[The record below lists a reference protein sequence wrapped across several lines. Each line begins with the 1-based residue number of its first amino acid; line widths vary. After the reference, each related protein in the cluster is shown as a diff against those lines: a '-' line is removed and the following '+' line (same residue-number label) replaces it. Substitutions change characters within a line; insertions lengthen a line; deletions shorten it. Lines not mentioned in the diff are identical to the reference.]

1 MPTSLPARLPGPS
14 AVRSGLLLLALSGLS
29 LPAAAPRFAHE
40 ESDLRPDSAATFGA
54 LENGLRYIIHP
65 NTEPKG
71 RASLRLLV
79 LAGSFHEEENERG
92 VAHFLE
98 HMAFNGS
105 QHFAPGTLIEVFQR
119 MGMSFG
125 GDTNASTGFD
135 RTQYLIELPD
145 TREATLAE
153 GLRVLADDAGGL
165 LLKPEEIDKERGVI
179 LSEKRARDTIAFR
192 TQIAQFRFM
201 LGTTRLPAR
210 LPIGLTEVIEHAPRG
225 RFVDFWNAWYRPE
238 RLIVVVVGEVEVEA
252 VRRQIQTAFGSL
264 AARAPARPE
273 PNLGTI
279 PAFEGIR
286 AGYHAEP
293 ESPSTRVSLTT
304 FARAAAEP
312 DTAAKRLRGAPR
324 SLALSMLNRRLSELA
339 KAPGSPFLQ
348 ASASAGESFRFLREA
363 SLDLTCKPD
372 KWQAALTTGEQELR
386 RALEHGFQPDE
397 LKEVVASSVAAL
409 EQAVKSA
416 PTRRSSA
423 IANTHLASLVSGE
436 VFTSPADRLALLR
449 PALEQATPEACV
461 NALREAFGANGLHVM
476 VSGNAVIPGDA
487 GAAITAAYEESRV
500 VAVLP
505 KSVEEARAW
514 AYTDFGP
521 AGRATKRERVADLD
535 LELVAFANGV
545 RLNLKRTTFD
555 AGRILVSV
563 RLPGG
568 SMIEPAGQEGLAQI
582 ASSVFNGGGL
592 GRHSANDLRRILAG
606 RHAGGSMTLAPDA
619 LVLSYPTL
627 SAARSSRSANVGG
640 TNREDLLLTLQVLAA
655 HVTDPGFRP
664 EGFTQQQ
671 RTVDLIYGTVDR
683 TPNGPIIT
691 EVARLAAGG
700 DPRFGLTPKD
710 VLARRTPDELRAWLA
725 PQLAGGPI
733 EIAIVGDLD
742 PDATVEAVARTFGAL
757 PARAPAIP
765 ASPRPVSFPREP
777 FQRNYT
783 IASQIPK
790 GLVALYWPTS
800 DGLDPRR
807 GRRLSLLAGIYSDRL
822 RLKIREEMGGSY
834 SPRAQSNASDT
845 YAGYGYLTTQIDVAP
860 AEADRVAEAAIALA
874 DGLARHGVTE
884 EELNRARQ
892 PALTAARDS
901 ARSNTYWLG
910 SVLAQ
915 AQGKPE
921 VLDWARTRQSDLEAI
936 TTAELSELAR
946 QYLGREH
953 VSRATVL
960 PAK

>member
-1 MPTSLPARLPGPS
+1 MSILHAPPFPHLRA
-14 AVRSGLLLLALSGLS
+14 GLLLIALAVAP
-29 LPAAAPRFAHE
+29 LPAAAPGFPHE
-40 ESDLRPDSAATFGA
+40 GSDLRPDPAATFGV
-54 LENGLRYIIHP
+54 LENGIRYVIHP
-65 NTEPKG
+65 NSEPKG

-79 LAGSFHEEENERG
+79 LAGSLHEEENERG

-105 QHFAPGTLIEVFQR
+105 RNFAPGTLIEVFQR

-165 LLKPEEIDKERGVI
+165 LLQPAEIDKERGVI
-179 LSEKRARDTIAFR
+179 LSEMRARDTIGYR
-192 TQIAQFRFM
+192 TQVAQFGFM

-210 LPIGLTEVIEHAPRG
+210 MPIGLTEVIEHAPRE
-225 RFVDFWNAWYRPE
+225 RFVEFWNAWYRPE
-238 RLIVVVVGEVEVEA
+238 RLVVVVVGEVEVEV
-252 VRRQIQTAFGSL
+252 VRRQIAAAFGPL

-273 PNLGTI
+273 PDFGTV
-279 PAFEGIR
+279 PSFDGVR
-286 AGYHAEP
+286 AGYHGEP
-293 ESPSTRVSLTT
+293 EAPSTRVSLNC
-304 FARAAAEP
+304 FSRSPAEP
-312 DTAAKRLRGAPR
+312 DAAAKRLRGVPR
-324 SLALSMLNRRLSELA
+324 TLALGMLNRRLAELA

-348 ASASAGESFRFLREA
+348 AAATAGESFRFLREA

-372 KWQAALTTGEQELR
+372 KWPAALAAGEQELR
-386 RALEHGFQPDE
+386 RAMEHGFQPDE

-409 EQAVKSA
+409 EQAVRAA

-449 PALEQATPEACV
+449 PAMEQATAEDCAA
-461 NALREAFGANGLHVM
+461 ALREAFGMNGLHVM

-487 GAAITAAYEESRV
+487 VAAVAAAYEESRV

-505 KSVEEARAW
+505 KAAEEARAW

-521 AGRATKRERVADLD
+521 TGQVAKREHVADLD
-535 LELVAFANGV
+535 LDLVSFANGV
-545 RLNLKRTTFD
+545 RLNLKRTDFD

-568 SMIEPAGQEGLAQI
+568 SMTEPVNQPGLAQI

-592 GRHSANDLRRILAG
+592 GRHSTSDLRRLLSG
-606 RHAGGSMTLAPDA
+606 HQAGGSMALSPDA
-619 LVLSYPTL
+619 LVLAYPTQ
-627 SAARSSRSANVGG
+627 SGARSGRAAGASG

-655 HVTDPGFRP
+655 HLSDPGFRP
-664 EGFTQQQ
+664 EGFAQYQ
-671 RTVDLIYGTVDR
+671 RTVDLIYGTVER
-683 TPNGPIIT
+683 TPTGPIVT

-700 DPRFGLTPKD
+700 DQRFGLTPKD
-710 VLARRTPDELRAWLA
+710 VAAKRTLAELRAWLL
-725 PQLAGGPI
+725 PQLASGPV

-742 PDATVEAVARTFGAL
+742 PEATIDAVARTFGAL
-757 PARAPAIP
+757 PPRA
-765 ASPRPVSFPREP
+765 SVDSTEKPRPVSFPAQP
-777 FQRNYT
+777 FNQRYT
-783 IASQIPK
+783 IASQIQK
-790 GLVALYWPTS
+790 GLVALYWPTT
-800 DGLDPRR
+800 DGMDPRR
-807 GRRLSLLAGIYSDRL
+807 ARRLSLLASVYSDRL

-845 YAGYGYLTTQIDVAP
+845 YAGYGYLSTQIDVAP
-860 AEADRVAEAAIALA
+860 AEADKVAEAAIAIA
-874 DGLARHGVTE
+874 DDLARNGVTE

-901 ARSNTYWLG
+901 GRSNTYWLG
-910 SVLAQ
+910 SVLAR

-921 VLDWARTRQSDLEAI
+921 VLDWARTRVSDLEAI
-936 TTAELSELAR
+936 TTAELGALAR
-946 QYLGREH
+946 RYLGRDR